1 MEVKRKMTK
10 EIEVEL
16 TYYRELNQEIR
27 DCIRAGETEFKLTRV
42 FGQRYIGDALQAPV
56 HIDITGTPGNDMAAF
71 MDGATIEVHGNGQ
84 DQVANTMNDGT
95 IVIHGRCGDA
105 TGYGMRGGSVYIRDS
120 VGWRNGI
127 HMKQYQDKCPTLVI
141 GGDAGAFLGE
151 YMAGGIILLLGKP
164 EKYVGNSMHGGMIYL
179 AEPMP
184 EYMVNEG
191 LIQEELEDFDR
202 AKVQELLDNYN
213 AYFGR
218 DEQITSSFRRLHPAS
233 SRPYAGMYT

>member
-105 TGYGMRGGSVYIRDS
+105 TGYGMRGGSV
-120 VGWRNGI
+120 
-127 HMKQYQDKCPTLVI
+127 
-141 GGDAGAFLGE
+141 
-151 YMAGGIILLLGKP
+151 
-164 EKYVGNSMHGGMIYL
+164 
-179 AEPMP
+179 
-184 EYMVNEG
+184 
-191 LIQEELEDFDR
+191 
-202 AKVQELLDNYN
+202 
-213 AYFGR
+213 
-218 DEQITSSFRRLHPAS
+218 
-233 SRPYAGMYT
+233 